1 MSIKTLDQLFETLE
15 SENRPLAGLR
25 VLIRVDFNV
34 PLEDDGTV
42 ADDTR
47 IQAALP
53 TINHFREAGAKIIL
67 MSHLGRPK
75 GQRNPKFS
83 LAPVAQHLAR
93 IIDQEVL
100 LCNTMEEPETLS
112 HELDDGGIMMLENLR
127 FNPGEK
133 NNDETFAK
141 YLALC
146 ADVYVNDA
154 FGVLHRRH
162 ASVSAVPECFEL
174 VAAGGLIERETVALN
189 KVLQP
194 WPKPLVVV
202 LGGAKVA
209 DKILM
214 IENLSNYCKDICIGG
229 AMAYTFLQAKGTSV
243 GSSRVEEDKIEV
255 ASQILRVCEQRGV
268 RLHLPID
275 HIVASEF
282 AEDAEAT
289 AVTEIEDGFMGLD
302 IGPQTL
308 AVYQELL
315 AGAGCIFWN
324 GPMGVS
330 EWESFA
336 NGTRG
341 VASALAECEGYSVV
355 GGGDS
360 AASVNEFGFAEQIN
374 HVSTGGGASLALL
387 GGEVL
392 PGLEALS

>member
-1 MSIKTLDQLFETLE
+1 MYLSANDFIGQMLESTCNRSRLTKIWVSEAGPLLIYWRKHVHQNTDQLFDT
-15 SENRPLAGLR
+15 LAGKSTPCR
-25 VLIRVDFNV
+25 VESADRVDFNV

-53 TINHFREAGAKIIL
+53 TINRFREAGSKLIL
-67 MSHLGRPK
+67 MAHLGRPK

-83 LAPVAQHLAR
+83 LAPVAQHLAKL
-93 IIDQEVL
+93 IEQEVL

-112 HELDDGGIMMLENLR
+112 HELDNGGIMMLENLR

-141 YLALC
+141 QLALC

-162 ASVSAVPECFEL
+162 ASVSAVPQCFEL
-174 VAAGGLIERETVALN
+174 VAAGGLIERETTALN

-229 AMAYTFLQAKGTSV
+229 AMAYTFLKAKGITV
-243 GSSRVEEDKIEV
+243 GSSRVEEDKLEV
-255 ASQILRVCEQRGV
+255 KPDSRVCERRRSSFTV
-268 RLHLPID
+268 D
-275 HIVASEF
+275 HIVASN
-282 AEDAEAT
+282 
-289 AVTEIEDGFMGLD
+289 
-302 IGPQTL
+302 
-308 AVYQELL
+308 LL
-315 AGAGCIFWN
+315 RMRSHSC
-324 GPMGVS
+324 
-330 EWESFA
+330 
-336 NGTRG
+336 
-341 VASALAECEGYSVV
+341 C
-355 GGGDS
+355 
-360 AASVNEFGFAEQIN
+360 
-374 HVSTGGGASLALL
+374 
-387 GGEVL
+387 
-392 PGLEALS
+392 